1 MIAVQFNDVNRAQ
14 MGVNVFSVIVCQK
27 SFVELFHNIPE
38 GFLAYYDRKD
48 IDAHLC
54 SIDVIELYSNHL
66 SVHTDTSKERIL
78 KEYKK
83 TYKPGEMPRARVT
96 LPLAAAPAAATTSDH
111 PAHSEKF
118 GERDWRLLNE
128 RSAAST
134 PTNNNR
140 MVVAKNGCGEAEPLP
155 YPDTFVDAA
164 FYLKLEA
171 TIKVI
176 SISGWGVFI

>member
-1 MIAVQFNDVNRAQ
+1 M
-14 MGVNVFSVIVCQK
+14 
-27 SFVELFHNIPE
+27 
-38 GFLAYYDRKD
+38 Y
-48 IDAHLC
+48 
-54 SIDVIELYSNHL
+54 VIELYSNHL
-66 SVHTDTSKERIL
+66 AIHIEASKERIL
-78 KEYKK
+78 KETKK
-83 TYKPGEMPRARVT
+83 KYEIEEMPRARVT
-96 LPLAAAPAAATTSDH
+96 CPLTSEISATPPSAY
-111 PAHSEKF
+111 PSQSENF

-140 MVVAKNGCGEAEPLP
+140 MVVYKNGCGEAEPLP

>member
-1 MIAVQFNDVNRAQ
+1 MT
-14 MGVNVFSVIVCQK
+14 
-27 SFVELFHNIPE
+27 
-38 GFLAYYDRKD
+38 YDDGKD
-48 IDAHLC
+48 INANRCL
-54 SIDVIELYSNHL
+54 INVIKLYSNHL
-66 SVHTDTSKERIL
+66 SVHIDTSKERIL

-111 PAHSEKF
+111 PAHSENF

-140 MVVAKNGCGEAEPLP
+140 MVVYKNGCGEAEPLP

-171 TIKVI
+171 TLELI
-176 SISGWGVFI
+176 SVSGWGVFI

>member
-1 MIAVQFNDVNRAQ
+1 MTYD
-14 MGVNVFSVIVCQK
+14 
-27 SFVELFHNIPE
+27 
-38 GFLAYYDRKD
+38 DRKD
-48 IDAHLC
+48 INANRCLINVIKLYIDHLAVHIDA
-54 SIDVIELYSNHL
+54 
-66 SVHTDTSKERIL
+66 SKERIL

-96 LPLAAAPAAATTSDH
+96 CPLTSDISAT
-111 PAHSEKF
+111 PPSAYPSQSENF

-140 MVVAKNGCGEAEPLP
+140 MVVYKNGCGEAEPLP

-171 TIKVI
+171 TLELI
-176 SISGWGVFI
+176 SVSGWGVFI